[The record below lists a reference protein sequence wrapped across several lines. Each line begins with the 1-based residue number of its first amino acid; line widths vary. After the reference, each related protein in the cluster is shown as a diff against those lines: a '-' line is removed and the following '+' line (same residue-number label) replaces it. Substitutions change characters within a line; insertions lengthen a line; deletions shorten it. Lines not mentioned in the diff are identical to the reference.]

1 MCEPVYHNTW
11 HSSEAATTESDGVFM
26 MGARLTEAINDVQRV
41 LKRPE
46 PAKELTNKYRY
57 RNYKAR

>member
-11 HSSEAATTESDGVFM
+11 HSNEATTTESGGVFL

-46 PAKELTNKYRY
+46 PAKELTDKYRCT
-57 RNYKAR
+57 R